1 MYFKKDN
8 FILPKLFLSKVLIKK
23 KKKKYPD
30 TLFWNRIPGF
40 IGFTIHTKIQNYLM
54 GVL

>member
-1 MYFKKDN
+1 MYFKKEN
-8 FILPKLFLSKVLIKK
+8 FILAELFLSKVLIK

-40 IGFTIHTKIQNYLM
+40 IGFTIYTKIQNYLM